1 MREELVWLCAFFDAF
16 TRRDE
21 QWMHRHVP
29 ESFRYQASTRFP
41 EGMTVY
47 TGPDGV
53 FELLRFIDESFGGLE
68 LGTPSIT
75 DHGEVVLV
83 DVPVR
88 ARTRDSDIPI
98 DGRPAQIWRFEHGV
112 PASAQSYIDRADALQ
127 ALRDGEAG
135 AG

>member
-16 TRRDE
+16 KRRDE
-21 QWMHRHVP
+21 RWMRRHVP
-29 ESFRYQASTRFP
+29 QGFRYQASTRFP

-53 FELLRFIDESFGGLE
+53 FELLGFIDEAFGGLE
-68 LGTPSIT
+68 LDAPSIT

-83 DVPVR
+83 EIPVR
-88 ARTRDSDIPI
+88 ARTRVPI
-98 DGRPAQIWRFEHGV
+98 EGHPAQIWTFADGA

-127 ALRDGEAG
+127 ALRDREAG
-135 AG
+135 TE